1 MQLRNA
7 NKKFSLFAFEFRRA
21 VLFPKDITF
30 IKCSYVKL
38 MLLRYRSEMNQK
50 SDIILTAHASQFE
63 GLLQKNHQAQI
74 SLAYQVRLI
83 HDEQP
88 QVLSSLTAIPTISQ
102 HQELLLQSDSQ
113 IANSHQSSE
122 LQVAKE
128 Q

>member
-1 MQLRNA
+1 
-7 NKKFSLFAFEFRRA
+7 
-21 VLFPKDITF
+21 
-30 IKCSYVKL
+30 
-38 MLLRYRSEMNQK
+38 MNQK